1 MREQVIAQ
9 KVGGRAGLAARRSG
23 AKAQRPARRGGR
35 GESARTFSERLRSA
49 ARYLPFFGKVVLAI
63 AAGVLIFAAYRAA
76 ASATFFQVRNI
87 EIRGTARASAEQVQ
101 QVVRR
106 EVGPRGVWRAD
117 LATVSTQLEH
127 LPWVRTA
134 VVTRLLPDGIR
145 VRITERV
152 PRAVVRTAAGRFVWV
167 DEEAVVLGEMS
178 PADQMPSFFLR
189 GWSEEDSEEA
199 RLENRQRVQKYLE
212 LAREWDASG
221 LSERVSEVNLID
233 VRDIRAQL
241 AGDDSQIEVR
251 LGSKDSATRL
261 KKALN
266 VLDEQRQ
273 TPRGALI
280 SYVDLTQGRRTVV
293 GFSSGKQISGDLTQA
308 DSATA
313 DNGSSPGAD
322 TPVTRVAKP
331 ASRTRDK
338 GAKDPR
344 GAKDSEAKNQNRLRT
359 N

>member
-23 AKAQRPARRGGR
+23 AMAQRPARRGGR
-35 GESARTFSERLRSA
+35 ESARSFGERLRSA

-63 AAGVLIFAAYRAA
+63 AAGVLIFAGYRAA
-76 ASATFFQVRNI
+76 ASAAFFQVRNI

-145 VRITERV
+145 VRIIERV

-167 DEEAVVLGEMS
+167 DEDAVVLGEMS
-178 PADQMPSFFLR
+178 PADQMPTFFLR
-189 GWSEEDSEEA
+189 GWSEEDSEAA

-221 LSERVSEVNLID
+221 LSERVSEVNLVD

-261 KKALN
+261 KNALN
-266 VLDEQRQ
+266 VLDGQRQ

-280 SYVDLTQGRRTVV
+280 SYVDLTQGRRAVV
-293 GFSSGKQISGDLTQA
+293 GFSSGKQISS
-308 DSATA
+308 DSIQGGPATA
-313 DNGSSPGAD
+313 EDASSPW
-322 TPVTRVAKP
+322 PVTRVAKP
-331 ASRTRDK
+331 ASRRPDK
-338 GAKDPR
+338 GAKDTR
-344 GAKDSEAKNQNRLRT
+344 RAKDAAAKNQDRLRT